1 MRVRA
6 SAARELESASE
17 DSACPETTSA
27 SINEEGSSKAT
38 FRRARSKRWVSS
50 SPEGSCV
57 LSRNTIRLVPLLMEG
72 ITCDGDCTPSAVY
85 YSPRSDPA
93 NDVCLVAG
101 VYFPMPLRRSHPSS
115 RGFDFKTQ
123 L

>member
-27 SINEEGSSKAT
+27 SINEERSSKAT

-57 LSRNTIRLVPLLMEG
+57 LSRNTIRFVPLLMEA
-72 ITCDGDCTPSAVY
+72 ITFDADGTPSAVCD
-85 YSPRSDPA
+85 SLRSEPT
-93 NDVCLVAG
+93 NDVYLVAG
-101 VYFPMPLRRSHPSS
+101 VYFPMPLLRSHPSS
-115 RGFDFKTQ
+115 RGSDFKTQ
-123 L
+123 